1 MAAGGASEERPPTD
15 LVVCRELAARE
26 PIFHRAEF
34 GTSPADFAAMITDDY
49 WEVGA
54 SGRVYTRDVILQVLS
69 DRHRAPVVD
78 DDWRVVGF
86 ACHQLAAD
94 LFQAYYTLW
103 QGDRCT
109 RRSTLWR
116 RTTDG
121 WRAVYHQGTVVQ
133 DF

>member
-1 MAAGGASEERPPTD
+1 MAVSGTSQASSSAD
-15 LVVCRELAARE
+15 GDDCRALAARE

-34 GTSPADFAAMITDDY
+34 GTSPAEFAALITDDY

-54 SGRVYTRDVILQVLS
+54 SGRVYTRDVILDILA
-69 DRHRAPVVD
+69 DRHRLPVVD
-78 DDWRVVGF
+78 DDWRVVDFG
-86 ACHQLAAD
+86 CHQLAAD
-94 LFQAYYTLW
+94 LFQATYTLW

-116 RTTDG
+116 RTADS

-133 DF
+133 DV